1 MISHR
6 NIENS
11 VTCVCECLS
20 RMLQNE
26 REVNETAHQKSCSK
40 SSKKVFGTL
49 HEFRMLV
56 ALKGIAFRA
65 QPFGTVWCFV
75 SYTNLVRMEQIH
87 MKVGY
92 VRISTKEQNTAR
104 QDVLMEE
111 LGVEKI
117 YTDKLSGKNTDRPE
131 LHKMMDFVREGDVVI
146 VESFSRFARN
156 TRDLLDLTAALT
168 EKGVQFISKKES
180 IDTSTPAG
188 KLMLTMFAALAE
200 FERETL
206 LERQAEGI
214 AVAKAEGRM
223 TGRPQKA
230 VDTFEAV
237 YQEVKAGKKSAA
249 QGARELGI
257 ARSTWYRKTKRYEE
271 GQVVDFG

>member
-1 MISHR
+1 
-6 NIENS
+6 
-11 VTCVCECLS
+11 
-20 RMLQNE
+20 
-26 REVNETAHQKSCSK
+26 
-40 SSKKVFGTL
+40 
-49 HEFRMLV
+49 
-56 ALKGIAFRA
+56 
-65 QPFGTVWCFV
+65 
-75 SYTNLVRMEQIH
+75 

-117 YTDKLSGKNTDRPE
+117 YTDKVSGKNMERPE

-156 TRDLLDLTAALT
+156 TRDLLDLTATLT
-168 EKGVQFISKKES
+168 EKGVQFVSKKEC

-188 KLMLTMFAALAE
+188 KFMLTIFAALAE
-200 FERETL
+200 FERENL

-214 AVAKAEGRM
+214 AVAKSEGRM
-223 TGRPQKA
+223 NGRPQKA

-237 YQEVKAGKKSAA
+237 YLDCKAGKISASA
-249 QGARELGI
+249 GARKLGI
-257 ARSTWYRKTKRYEE
+257 SRSTWYRKARKYEE
-271 GQVVDFG
+271 EYIILCERG